1 MTTRLIGS
9 QRIVDAAASI
19 DRSLAEVKGRAYV
32 EKMREN
38 LPKIPDMGDHV
49 IQTKQIGSSSEA
61 VKKIC
66 KLEHIPGGLHVR

>member
-19 DRSLAEVKGRAYV
+19 DRSLAEVKGRAFV
-32 EKMREN
+32 EKMKEN

-66 KLEHIPGGLHVR
+66 KSEHIPGGLHVR

>member
-19 DRSLAEVKGRAYV
+19 DRSLGEVKGRAFV
-32 EKMREN
+32 EKMKEN